1 MDKLVELVS
10 NKRHVACRSI
20 FGSTPYAK
28 VDSSIWRKMKDLGW
42 MVNVTKRSRCSGKEI
57 QVDHSLVVSMT
68 KTVMD
73 INRKKGTI
81 IVVSGDAGMIPGI
94 LECIQR
100 GWPCEVWMW
109 SAAISAL
116 LYQLQREHPTLL
128 KINDLDGS
136 FENITFFSSK
146 FDPKQ
151 LEKQHSRHLL
161 SQAAVIQSIDFEPNK
176 QWQRELSAF
185 LKWPFEFCR
194 VGTHRRDLL
203 LILVSTQDK
212 DGKNAKNNFD
222 AIFKR
227 LKTTYRERCAVI
239 SYVQYLQQLHS
250 PTTVQSHLSFSNRFG
265 KLREMDEEKSAY
277 GESTHIASQ
286 LPSTSR
292 DSSVSS
298 MCRLTSDYG
307 SISSLSI
314 SSSASLQSL
323 CSSGFAEKEKDE
335 DETECHNEP
344 ESKQRLK
351 THIRKK
357 YLKPSLEIC
366 KYRGGCHFGN
376 TCRYK
381 HSEDEKKFF
390 ANRQKAK
397 LCWRAETGCHV
408 PGCPFAHVP
417 DEGFC
422 RICNEWGHLETLTCK
437 RKV

>member
-20 FGSTPYAK
+20 FGSTPYAN
-28 VDSSIWRKMKDLGW
+28 VYSSVWGKMKDLGW

-57 QVDHSLVVSMT
+57 QVDHNLVVNMT

-73 INRKKGTI
+73 ANRKKGTI

-94 LECIQR
+94 LACIQR

-109 SAAISAL
+109 SAAISAS
-116 LYQLQREHPTLL
+116 LYQLQRKHPTLL
-128 KINDLDGS
+128 QIDALDAS

-151 LEKQHSRHLL
+151 LEKHHSRHLL

-176 QWQRELSAF
+176 QSAV

-194 VGTHRRDLL
+194 VGKHRRDLL
-203 LILVSTQDK
+203 LVLVSTQDK
-212 DGKNAKNNFD
+212 VGKNAKENFD
-222 AIFKR
+222 TIFTR
-227 LKTTYRERCAVI
+227 LTTTYRERCDVI
-239 SYVQYLQQLHS
+239 SYVQYLQLPHN
-250 PTTVQSHLSFSNRFG
+250 PTTVQPRLSFFNRFG
-265 KLREMDEEKSAY
+265 KLREMDEEKSVY
-277 GESTHIASQ
+277 GETTHIASQ

-307 SISSLSI
+307 SMSSLSI

-335 DETECHNEP
+335 NETECHNAP
-344 ESKQRLK
+344 ESKERLT

-357 YLKPSLEIC
+357 YPKPALEIC

-376 TCRYK
+376 TCRNK
-381 HSEDEKKFF
+381 HSVDEKKFF
-390 ANRQKAK
+390 ANRQKAR

-422 RICNEWGHLETLTCK
+422 RICNEWGHLEKLTCR